1 VTDPETGDIVTLTY
15 TVEPSEGK
23 SYFLIDPLTGD
34 FRVTDRK
41 GLLSSSVLSYIIKV
55 ILKD

>member
-15 TVEPSEGK
+15 TVEPPEGK
-23 SYFLIDPLTGD
+23 SYFLIDSLTGD
-34 FRVTDRK
+34 FRVTDKK

-55 ILKD
+55 FLKD